1 MKERFW
7 TDSSSYGLGE
17 TEGGFGL
24 TVILYSITTSSSS
37 SNDDDRIR
45 NKKTH
50 NKGHILDRQI
60 KHALKSGA
68 SDQISQW
75 MVKIW
80 TVGIRQ

>member
-1 MKERFW
+1 METSIVKRERRDTKNNGTFNIHQFQYALA
-7 TDSSSYGLGE
+7 TAAKSGE
-17 TEGGFGL
+17 
-24 TVILYSITTSSSS
+24 
-37 SNDDDRIR
+37 RKR

-60 KHALKSGA
+60 KHASEYGA

-80 TVGIRQ
+80 TVGIRR